1 MQKNRFNADD
11 DTFLPNISQMEIF
24 SKLIE
29 QYTIGPYQIRIYERA
44 GRYTSEAL
52 YTYSTM
58 AEISPFGEVI
68 ESVAEQLSG
77 TITAADGG
85 EDTNENAL
93 DSRFYSLQE
102 LFNTRKVLVEEYI
115 EQQYPEFIS
124 MKKLDELVE
133 LACYKLIGIYKIAP
147 FLMDEHIEEFYLDCP
162 NTQLYLD
169 HRKWGRCKTAVTLS
183 KGDLERIKTRL
194 RYESGLLLDESN
206 PSIKTELITDRFHVR
221 TSMDIFPLAAD
232 GLHLDVRKLK
242 RKAFTLPELVAN
254 DTLPAEIAAY
264 LYFALLRRRNIT
276 VIGEPNSG
284 KTTLVNA
291 LDLITPPE
299 WRKITIEDVIES
311 VPQHHYDKHQVRLQ
325 VIPFEGESSSRSKG
339 KEIVK
344 LLHRSPDYVFLGE
357 IQTQEHSQAVFHA
370 LTAGLHLIQTCH
382 AASPENLIVRWVE
395 HHGIAPINLLTLD
408 LIVFMRSYY
417 REKVIRKVR
426 RVSEVEN
433 PYLMGRERLH
443 ELELKLTSIA
453 LNDSFNVDTSLA
465 KTVTELFDT
474 PTMRAIRIVEGLSL
488 GDFIEEFGCYLEL
501 FNYLVQNQVFDPAIN
516 VKLFHELHAEKLRHH
531 VLHDHI
537 DWSALYHH
545 VIKLV
550 HEV

>member
-1 MQKNRFNADD
+1 MRDIMTIS
-11 DTFLPNISQMEIF
+11 TFKYE
-24 SKLIE
+24 SKFID
-29 QYTIGPYQIRIYERA
+29 QYTIGPYQIRIYESA

-52 YTYSTM
+52 YTYSTL
-58 AEISPFGEVI
+58 AETSPFGEVI
-68 ESVAEQLSG
+68 ESIARRLSN
-77 TITAADGG
+77 ITTPDDD
-85 EDTNENAL
+85 DTTEEHAL

-102 LFNTRKVLVEEYI
+102 LFNTRKILVEDFI
-115 EQQYPEFIS
+115 QQQYPEFAT
-124 MKKLDELVE
+124 MKQLDELVE
-133 LACYKLIGIYKIAP
+133 LACYKVIGIYKIAP

-169 HRKWGRCKTAVTLS
+169 HRRWGRCTTEVTLS
-183 KGDLERIKTRL
+183 QEDLERIKTRL
-194 RYESGLLLDESN
+194 RYESGLLLDENN
-206 PSIKTELITDRFHVR
+206 PSIKTELITEQFHVR
-221 TSMDIFPLAAD
+221 TAMDIFPLAAD

-242 RKAFTLPELVAN
+242 RKAFTLPELIAN
-254 DTLPAEIAAY
+254 DTLSAEIAGY

-311 VPQHHYDKHQVRLQ
+311 VPQHSYDKHQVRLQ
-325 VIPFEGESSSRSKG
+325 VIPFEGENNSRSKS

-382 AASPENLIVRWVE
+382 ASSPENLIVRWVE

-408 LIVFMRSYY
+408 LIVFMRGYH

-426 RVSEVEN
+426 RLSEVEN
-433 PYLMGRERLH
+433 PYLIAGERLN
-443 ELELKLTSIA
+443 EIDLKLTSIE
-453 LNDSFNVDTSLA
+453 LSDSFNLDTQLT

-474 PTMRAIRIVEGLSL
+474 PTMRDIRTIEGVSL
-488 GDFIEEFGCYLEL
+488 QQFIEELSCYIQVL
-501 FNYLVQNQVFDPAIN
+501 NYLAQHQLFDPITN
-516 VKLFHELHAEKLRHH
+516 VKLFHGLHAEKLRLQTVHGH
-531 VLHDHI
+531 NSNNNNSI
-537 DWSALYHH
+537 DWPALYQHAIES
-545 VIKLV
+545 VQ
-550 HEV
+550 ES

>member
-1 MQKNRFNADD
+1 MRDMMTISKFKY
-11 DTFLPNISQMEIF
+11 DTKVID
-24 SKLIE
+24 
-29 QYTIGPYQIRIYERA
+29 QYKIGPYQIRIYESA
-44 GRYTSEAL
+44 GKYTSEAL
-52 YTYSTM
+52 YTYTNL
-58 AEISPFGEVI
+58 AETSPFGEII
-68 ESVAEQLSG
+68 ESIAKHLSG
-77 TITAADGG
+77 IAAPDEDIT
-85 EDTNENAL
+85 ENSL
-93 DSRFYSLQE
+93 DSRFYALQD
-102 LFNTRKVLVEEYI
+102 LFKTRKILIETYI
-115 EQQYPEFIS
+115 HQKYPEFVT
-124 MKKLDELVE
+124 MKNINELVE

-162 NTQLYLD
+162 NTHIYLD
-169 HRKWGRCKTAVTLS
+169 HRTWGRCKTNVIVS
-183 KGDLERIKTRL
+183 EEDLERIKTRL

-221 TSMDIFPLAAD
+221 TSMDIFPLAVD

-254 DTLPAEIAAY
+254 DTLPVEIAAY

-325 VIPFEGESSSRSKG
+325 VTPFEGENSSRSKS

-370 LTAGLHLIQTCH
+370 LTSGLHLIQTCH
-382 AASPENLIVRWVE
+382 ASSPENLIVRWVE

-408 LIVFMRSYY
+408 LIVFMRAYY
-417 REKVIRKVR
+417 REKLIRKVR

-433 PYLMGRERLH
+433 PYLIAGDRLH
-443 ELELKLTSIA
+443 EIDLELKTIELIDA
-453 LNDSFNVDTSLA
+453 FNLDTLLA

-474 PTMRAIRIVEGLSL
+474 PTLRDIRTVEGLTL
-488 GDFIEEFGCYLEL
+488 NGFVEEITIYMEL
-501 FNYLVQNQVFDPAIN
+501 FNYLAQNQLFNPKTN
-516 VKLFHELHAEKLRHH
+516 VKLFHGLHAEKLKQQGKYGK
-531 VLHDHI
+531 V
-537 DWSALYHH
+537 DWPALYNH
-545 VIKLV
+545 VIELI
-550 HEV
+550 E